1 MNQQAVAIVVAVAP
15 IAAAVC
21 LSRATKNIF
30 PVRPDLNRA

>member
-1 MNQQAVAIVVAVAP
+1 MNQQAVAIVAGAP

-30 PVRPDLNRA
+30 LVRPDLNRA